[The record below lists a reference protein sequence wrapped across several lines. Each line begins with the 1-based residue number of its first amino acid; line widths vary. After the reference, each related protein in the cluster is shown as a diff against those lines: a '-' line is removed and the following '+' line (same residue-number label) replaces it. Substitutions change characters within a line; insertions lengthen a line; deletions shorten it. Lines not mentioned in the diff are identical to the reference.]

1 LATTLAERAT
11 ATNHRVG
18 NRIYSYDP
26 AGNITAIADT
36 PEVAAPDTQCFTYDH
51 LQRLTEAWTPASGNC
66 ANARSVTG
74 LGGAAPYW
82 TSWTFDQTGN
92 RR

>member
-1 LATTLAERAT
+1 MIMVLDLRKRQVLRTNYQDPRLPNQVSITHTYADGTNRLATTLAERAT

-36 PEVAAPDTQCFTYDH
+36 PEVAAPD
-51 LQRLTEAWTPASGNC
+51 
-66 ANARSVTG
+66 
-74 LGGAAPYW
+74 
-82 TSWTFDQTGN
+82 
-92 RR
+92 